1 MGFGMPS
8 EKKREG
14 TPSSPKDTFLN
25 VLLVGSVWEGVWI
38 MTSSP
43 TNITPSLVWNAILH
57 GSKLEVT
64 PKSCSGVG
72 TSFDFTSILYTLY
85 LSGFLVIVGTTVKVA
100 VIWALGVFLLYVQK
114 TLSTSNS
121 NCMKL
126 LLRIISSF
134 DELIFSGKI
143 LVHPGDWVFPQPDMA
158 TTHQPEL
165 AGQQAQGL
173 KGVADTQLC

>member
-1 MGFGMPS
+1 MNNDFQPHEHYPKPCM
-8 EKKREG
+8 KRH
-14 TPSSPKDTFLN
+14 PPWKQ
-25 VLLVGSVWEGVWI
+25 VGSH
-38 MTSSP
+38 S
-43 TNITPSLVWNAILH
+43 
-57 GSKLEVT
+57 T

-126 LLRIISSF
+126 LLSIISSF
-134 DELIFSGKI
+134 DEIIFSGKI

-158 TTHQPEL
+158 MTHQPEL
-165 AGQQAQGL
+165 AGQQVQGL
-173 KGVADTQLC
+173 QGGC